1 MKFIEKQL
9 LLCKNIKEGLNLT
22 TGGKDNEDMAF
33 DLEELC
39 GYSTGKEVKKGSL
52 SQSINFD
59 SFLCSNIALELRI
72 HW

>member
-1 MKFIEKQL
+1 M
-9 LLCKNIKEGLNLT
+9 T

-39 GYSTGKEVKKGSL
+39 RYSTGKEVKKGSL

-59 SFLCSNIALELRI
+59 PFLCSNIALELRI
-72 HW
+72 HR